1 MDRFV
6 VGSGRC
12 GSTLLS
18 RMLDLHPE
26 VTSVFE
32 FFNGLDVTRRFA
44 PELDGADLAELLAAE
59 QTVVTA
65 ALRRGHTAEEVVY
78 PFGAAGARYGP
89 EDALPWL
96 CVAMAPRLT
105 DDPDALFDAL
115 IGWARSRP
123 RASAA
128 DHYRALFVWL
138 CERQGTRAW
147 IERSGSSVDYAAALA
162 ASFPSARFL
171 HIHRDG
177 PETALSM
184 REHGIYR
191 LPVAMLYDVL
201 LPSGRRFSTE
211 GGVDFAAPPEPGD
224 WISEALETRLPPEV
238 FGRYWSDQV
247 ERGAQAA
254 AEIGPERFAEISF
267 EALVDRPA
275 ETLAFVGAFFELPSD
290 DRWIEAAAALVRG
303 RPPARR
309 PALETEGRRVL
320 DDACAPGREAI
331 RTAREQGFVRTADD

>member
-26 VTSVFE
+26 VTSIFE

-44 PELDGADLAELLAAE
+44 PSLGGAELAELLSAE
-59 QTVVTA
+59 QAVVTA

-78 PFGAAGARYGP
+78 PFGREGARYRV

-105 DDPDALFDAL
+105 DDPDTLFDDLVA
-115 IGWARSRP
+115 WARTRP
-123 RASAA
+123 EASAA
-128 DHYRALFVWL
+128 DHYRALFDWL
-138 CERQGTRAW
+138 CARKGTRVW
-147 IERSGSSVDYAAALA
+147 IERSGSSVDYAGALA
-162 ASFPSARFL
+162 TCFPEARFL

-191 LPVAMLYDVL
+191 LPIAMLYDVL
-201 LPSGRRFSTE
+201 LPSGRRFSTAE
-211 GGVDFAAPPEPGD
+211 GVDFAAPPDAGD
-224 WISEALETRLPPEV
+224 WIFEALETRLEPEV

-247 ERGAQAA
+247 ERGARAA
-254 AEIGPERFAEISF
+254 AEVGPERFGEISF
-267 EALVDRPA
+267 EALVDRPR
-275 ETLAFVGAFFELPSD
+275 ETLAFVAAFFELPPEEA
-290 DRWIEAAAALVRG
+290 WLEAAAALVRG
-303 RPPARR
+303 RPP
-309 PALETEGRRVL
+309 GRRSTLGSDAQRAL
-320 DDACAPGREAI
+320 DDACAPGRAAI
-331 RTAREQGFVRTADD
+331 RTGREKGIVRTAEG